1 MHNNGTKI
9 VNDKIVNDQMVNDN
23 TQIEPFDYIRLLSQ
37 VKQRVRMAQQRAIY
51 SANDEM
57 LRMYWDVGHLLSDA
71 QKQTGWGNGALKR
84 LSVDMRNDYPKIK
97 GFSVRNCQCM
107 IQFYNEYN
115 QELTLPKEALPIT
128 QSPVA
133 QLEKTNTQLSVAQLP
148 KYNFTLPILH
158 LPWTHNIILIQRV
171 KDIKARY
178 WYMVQSIT
186 NHWSKDFLADAI
198 KQDYYKSHGALAN
211 NFDAALPQPEAE
223 EVKSMLKDPYL
234 FDMLTF
240 KDKFD
245 ERDIELGLVKE
256 VEKFLL
262 EMGTGFAFMGR
273 QYHLEVSGEDYY
285 IDLLM
290 YNTFMHRY
298 MVIELKNTEFIPE
311 YIGKLNFYCS
321 AVDDILCR
329 EGDNKTIGLL
339 LCRTKDKVKAE
350 YALRDINKP
359 IGVSD
364 YELGNMLPKDI
375 RSSLPSIEEIERDLS
390 EPHEK

>member
-1 MHNNGTKI
+1 MAERAT
-9 VNDKIVNDQMVNDN
+9 
-23 TQIEPFDYIRLLSQ
+23 IEHFDYLRLLAQ
-37 VKQRVRMAQQRAIY
+37 VKQRVRLAQQRAIY

-57 LRMYWDVGHLLSDA
+57 LRMYWDVGHLLSNA
-71 QKQTGWGNGALKR
+71 QKQIGWGNGALKR
-84 LSVDMRNDYPKIK
+84 LAVDMRNDYPEIK

-115 QELTLPKEALPIT
+115 QELTLPKDASPIT
-128 QSPVA
+128 QSPIA
-133 QLEKTNTQLSVAQLP
+133 QLERTNTQSSIAQLP
-148 KYNFTLPILH
+148 KYNFTLPVLH
-158 LPWTHNIILIQRV
+158 LPWGHNIILIQRV
-171 KDIKARY
+171 KDVKARY
-178 WYMVQSIT
+178 WYMVQTIT
-186 NHWSKDFLADAI
+186 NHWTQDYLIDAI
-198 KQDYYKSHGALAN
+198 KQDYYKRHGALAN
-211 NFDAALPQPEAE
+211 NFDVALPQPEAE

-245 ERDIELGLVKE
+245 ERDIELGLVRE

-273 QYHLEVSGEDYY
+273 QYHLEVSGDDYY

-298 MVIELKNTEFIPE
+298 MVIELKNTEFMPE

-321 AVDDILCR
+321 AVDDVLCR

-339 LCRTKDKVKAE
+339 LCRTKDKIKAE

-364 YELGNMLPKDI
+364 YELGNMLPNDL
-375 RSSLPSIEEIERDLS
+375 RSSLPSIEDIERDLS
-390 EPHEK
+390 EPTE

>member
-1 MHNNGTKI
+1 MA
-9 VNDKIVNDQMVNDN
+9 DK
-23 TQIEPFDYIRLLSQ
+23 TQIEHFDYIRLLSQ
-37 VKQRVRMAQQRAIY
+37 VKQRVRIAQQRAIY

-71 QKQTGWGNGALKR
+71 QKQIGWGNGALKR
-84 LSVDMRNDYPKIK
+84 LSVDIHNDYPEIK

-115 QELTLPKEALPIT
+115 QELTLPKAASPIT

-329 EGDNKTIGLL
+329 EADNKTIGLL

-359 IGVSD
+359 IGISD

-375 RSSLPSIEEIERDLS
+375 RSSLPSIEDIERDLS
-390 EPHEK
+390 ESAEK

>member
-1 MHNNGTKI
+1 MAETI
-9 VNDKIVNDQMVNDN
+9 Q
-23 TQIEPFDYIRLLSQ
+23 TERFDYLSLLAQ
-37 VKQRVRMAQQRAIY
+37 VKKRVQLAQQRAIY
-51 SANDEM
+51 SANDEV

-71 QKQTGWGNGALKR
+71 QKQIGWGNGALKR
-84 LSVDMRNDYPKIK
+84 LSVDMRNDYPEIK

-107 IQFYNEYN
+107 IQFYEEYN
-115 QELTLPKEALPIT
+115 QELTLPKDSTIIAQLPI
-128 QSPVA
+128 A
-133 QLEKTNTQLSVAQLP
+133 QLEKANTQPAVAQLP
-148 KYNFTLPILH
+148 KYNFSLPILH
-158 LPWTHNIILIQRV
+158 LSWTHNIILIQRV
-171 KDIKARY
+171 KDIQARY

-186 NHWSKDFLADAI
+186 NHWSKDFLIDAI
-198 KQDYYKSHGALAN
+198 KMDYYKQHGALAN
-211 NFDAALPQPEAE
+211 NFDQALPQPEAA

-240 KDKFD
+240 TEKFD
-245 ERDIELGLVKE
+245 ERDIELGLVRE

-273 QYHLEVSGEDYY
+273 QYHLEVSGDDYY
-285 IDLLM
+285 IDMLM

-298 MVIELKNTEFIPE
+298 MVIELKNTEFMPE

-321 AVDDILCR
+321 AVDNILCR

-339 LCRTKDKVKAE
+339 LCRTKDKIKAE

-364 YELGNMLPKDI
+364 YELGNVLPKDM
-375 RSSLPSIEEIERDLS
+375 RSSLPSIEDIERDLS
-390 EPHEK
+390 DPTEDTE

>member
-1 MHNNGTKI
+1 MEKNSS
-9 VNDKIVNDQMVNDN
+9 
-23 TQIEPFDYIRLLSQ
+23 IEQFSYTHLLAQ
-37 VKQRVRMAQQRAIY
+37 VKQRVQLAQQRALY
-51 SANDEM
+51 AANGEM
-57 LRMYWDVGHLLSDA
+57 LRMYWDIGHLLSNA
-71 QKQTGWGNGALKR
+71 QKQIGWGNGALKR
-84 LSVDMRNDYPKIK
+84 LSVDMRNDYPEIK

-115 QELTLPKEALPIT
+115 QELTLPKDASPIT

-133 QLEKTNTQLSVAQLP
+133 QLPEQKTQLSVAQLP
-148 KYNFTLPILH
+148 KYNFTLPVLH
-158 LPWTHNIILIQRV
+158 LSWTHNIILIQRV
-171 KDIKARY
+171 KDVKARY
-178 WYMVQSIT
+178 WYMVQTIT
-186 NHWSKDFLADAI
+186 NHWSKDYLADAI
-198 KQDYYKSHGALAN
+198 KQDYYKRHGALAN
-211 NFDAALPQPEAE
+211 NFDMALPQPEAE

-240 KDKFD
+240 REKFD

-273 QYHLEVSGEDYY
+273 QYHLDVSGEDYY

-329 EGDNKTIGLL
+329 EGDNKKIGLL
-339 LCRTKDKVKAE
+339 LCRTKDKIKAE

-364 YELGNMLPKDI
+364 YELGNMLPKDL
-375 RSSLPSIEEIERDLS
+375 RSSLPSIEDIERDLS
-390 EPHEK
+390 EPTEDSIE